1 MAFELRSELSHK
13 SIRSINRGLRLLD
26 NLILDEALNH
36 IGVSDSVSVRTSSFS
51 YRCDLVLLL
60 LFAFKR
66 IARSLFSNMCV
77 VVDSF
82 PE

>member
-1 MAFELRSELSHK
+1 MTFELRSKLSHK
-13 SIRSINRGLRLLD
+13 SIRSINRGFRLLD
-26 NLILDEALNH
+26 NLILDKAVNH
-36 IGVSDSVSVRTSSFS
+36 IGVSDGVSVRTSSFS

-66 IARSLFSNMCV
+66 IVRSLFSNMSV